1 MTTRATPTRDPFMPR
16 TPKGFGP
23 GLALAMLAHAL
34 LIAGLAYSVDWR
46 TRDAASVEAE
56 LWAAVPQ
63 LAAPRA
69 TAPEPQTHTPT
80 PKPPTPARPPDPVP
94 SPPPPP
100 IKAEPTP
107 RPKPA
112 VPTPAP
118 LPDPQIAIEKAKA
131 AKRLLAQ
138 RELAEQEQVKRTKE
152 LREKALKIE
161 LERQDADR
169 EKLRV
174 KDDQARK
181 KLLAEKSEKAVKV
194 EKDKAEKDKAEKDK
208 AAKEKAETDAKAEKA
223 QKADAIQQA
232 ANRDANLK
240 RMQGLANATGTSAAT
255 GTALKSSGPSA
266 SYAGRI
272 MARIKPNLVFADSA
286 EGNPTATVEVKL
298 APDGTIIGK
307 RLLQS
312 SGVKAWDEA
321 VLRALDRTEMLPR
334 DIDGRVPPPFPIVFR
349 LRD

>member
-1 MTTRATPTRDPFMPR
+1 MTVNTGTTPIRDPFMPR
-16 TPKGFGP
+16 TPKGLGP
-23 GLALAMLAHAL
+23 GLALALLAHAL

-46 TRDAASVEAE
+46 TREPASVEAE

-69 TAPEPQTHTPT
+69 TASQLQTQMPTPT
-80 PKPPTPARPPDPVP
+80 PLPKPPVATRQPEPAPL
-94 SPPPPP
+94 PPPPP

-112 VPTPAP
+112 VPPPAP

-152 LREKALKIE
+152 LREKALKVE
-161 LERQDADR
+161 LERA
-169 EKLRV
+169 
-174 KDDQARK
+174 KDEQARK
-181 KLLAEKSEKAVKV
+181 KLLAEKSEKAEKL
-194 EKDKAEKDKAEKDK
+194 EKDKAEKE
-208 AAKEKAETDAKAEKA
+208 KAEKA
-223 QKADAIQQA
+223 AKAKKAEKADAIQEA

-240 RMQGLANATGTSAAT
+240 RLQGLADATGTSAST
-255 GTALKSSGPSA
+255 GAALKSSGPSA

-272 MARIKPNLVFADSA
+272 MARIKPNLVFTESAD
-286 EGNPTATVEVKL
+286 GNPTATVEVKL

-312 SGVKAWDEA
+312 SGVKAWDDA

>member
-1 MTTRATPTRDPFMPR
+1 VTTGIKATRDPLMPR
-16 TPKGFGP
+16 TPRGLGS
-23 GLALAMLAHAL
+23 GLALALLAHAL

-46 TRDAASVEAE
+46 TREPASVEAE

-69 TAPEPQTHTPT
+69 TAPAPQM
-80 PKPPTPARPPDPVP
+80 PTPAPVPTRQPDPP
-94 SPPPPP
+94 PAPPPPTV
-100 IKAEPTP
+100 KAEPTP
-107 RPKPA
+107 SPKPA
-112 VPTPAP
+112 VPVPAP

-138 RELAEQEQVKRTKE
+138 REIAEQEEAKRTKE
-152 LREKALKIE
+152 LREKARKIE
-161 LERQDADR
+161 LDRQDAER
-169 EKLRV
+169 EKVRSREEQV
-174 KDDQARK
+174 RK
-181 KLLAEKSEKAVKV
+181 KLLAEKSEKS
-194 EKDKAEKDKAEKDK
+194 EKAEKAEKDK
-208 AAKEKAETDAKAEKA
+208 AAKEKAEKAAMAEKA
-223 QKADAIQQA
+223 EKADAIQEA
-232 ANRDANLK
+232 STRDANLK
-240 RMQGLANATGTSAAT
+240 RMQGLANATGSSTST

-272 MARIKPNLVFADSA
+272 MARIKPNLVFTDLAD
-286 EGNPTATVEVKL
+286 GNPTTTVEVKL

-312 SGVKAWDEA
+312 SGVKAWDDA
-321 VLRALDRTEMLPR
+321 VLRALERTEILPR

>member
-1 MTTRATPTRDPFMPR
+1 MTTRDPFMPR
-16 TPKGFGP
+16 APKGFGP
-23 GLALAMLAHAL
+23 GLALALLAHAL

-46 TRDAASVEAE
+46 TREPASVEAE

-69 TAPEPQTHTPT
+69 TAPETPT
-80 PKPPTPARPPDPVP
+80 RTPAPKPPKPAPQ
-94 SPPPPP
+94 PP

-112 VPTPAP
+112 VPEPAP

-138 RELAEQEQVKRTKE
+138 RELAEQEQAKRTKE

-161 LERQDADR
+161 LDRQDAEH
-169 EKLRV
+169 EKLLA
-174 KDDQARK
+174 KEEQARK
-181 KLLAEKSEKAVKV
+181 KLLAEKSEKA
-194 EKDKAEKDKAEKDK
+194 EKAEKDK
-208 AAKEKAETDAKAEKA
+208 AAKEKIEKAEKA
-223 QKADAIQQA
+223 EKADAIQEA
-232 ANRDANLK
+232 ATRAANLK
-240 RMQGLANATGTSAAT
+240 RMQGLSNATGASASA

-272 MARIKPNLVFADSA
+272 MARIKPNLVFTDSA
-286 EGNPTATVEVKL
+286 DGNPTATVEVKL
-298 APDGTIIGK
+298 GPDGTIIDK